1 MRTGLLRHY
10 VEIHALTIIEDDIGN
25 QTEEWA
31 KVAEAWAAI
40 EPIQGNEKL
49 TAAYMQA
56 ETTHKVTM
64 RAPGV
69 EVTPANRILFGS
81 RTLEVESALNLEE
94 RNREL
99 VLMCKEKVG
108 G

>member
-1 MRTGLLRHY
+1 MRTGALRHKI
-10 VEIHALTIIEDDIGN
+10 EIQAFIITEDELGN

-31 KVAEAWAAI
+31 KVAEAWAAV
-40 EPIQGNEKL
+40 EPVSGKEYW
-49 TAAYMQA
+49 AAAAAQA
-56 ETTHKVTM
+56 EATIKVTM

-69 EVTPANRILFGS
+69 EVGPSNRIIFDG
-81 RTLEVESALNLEE
+81 RTLEVESVINVEE

-99 VLMCKEKVG
+99 VLMCREKVG

>member
-1 MRTGLLRHY
+1 MRTGSLRHY

-31 KVAEAWAAI
+31 KVAEVWAAV
-40 EPIQGNEKL
+40 EPLQGDEKL
-49 TAAYMQA
+49 AAAYIQA
-56 ETTHKVTM
+56 ETTHKVTI
-64 RAPGV
+64 RYLAGI
-69 EVTPANRILFGS
+69 TPANRLLFDG
-81 RTLEVESALNLEE
+81 RTLEIESVRNLEE

>member
-31 KVAEAWAAI
+31 KVAEVWAAV
-40 EPIQGNEKL
+40 EPLQGDEKL
-49 TAAYMQA
+49 AAAYIQA
-56 ETTHKVTM
+56 ETTHKVTI
-64 RAPGV
+64 RYLAGI
-69 EVTPANRILFGS
+69 TPANRLLFDG
-81 RTLEVESALNLEE
+81 RTLEIESVRNLEE

-99 VLMCKEKVG
+99 QLMCKEKVG

>member
-1 MRTGLLRHY
+1 MRTGSLRHY

-31 KVAEAWAAI
+31 KVAEVWAAV
-40 EPIQGNEKL
+40 EPVSGKEYW
-49 TAAYMQA
+49 AAAAAQA
-56 ETTHKVTM
+56 EATIKVTM

-69 EVTPANRILFGS
+69 EVGPSNRIIFDG
-81 RTLEVESALNLEE
+81 RTLEVESVINVEE

-99 VLMCKEKVG
+99 QLMCKEKV
-108 G
+108 

>member
-1 MRTGLLRHY
+1 MRTGSLRHY

-31 KVAEAWAAI
+31 KVAEAWAAV
-40 EPIQGNEKL
+40 EPLKGDEYL
-49 TAAYMQA
+49 AAASTQA
-56 ETTHKVTM
+56 QVSHKVTM
-64 RAPGV
+64 RPPGV
-69 EVTPANRILFGS
+69 EVTPANRIVFGS

-99 VLMCKEKVG
+99 QLMCKEKV
-108 G
+108 

>member
-1 MRTGLLRHY
+1 MRTGSLRHY

-31 KVAEAWAAI
+31 KVAEVWAAV
-40 EPIQGNEKL
+40 EPLQGDEKL
-49 TAAYMQA
+49 AAAYIQA
-56 ETTHKVTM
+56 ETTHKVTI
-64 RAPGV
+64 RYLAGI
-69 EVTPANRILFGS
+69 TPANRLLFDG
-81 RTLEVESALNLEE
+81 RTLEIESVRNLEE
-94 RNREL
+94 RSREL

>member
-1 MRTGLLRHY
+1 MRTGSLRHY
-10 VEIHALTIIEDDIGN
+10 VEIHALTIIEDDLGN

-31 KVAEAWAAI
+31 KVADVWAAI
-40 EPIQGNEKL
+40 EPLQGDEKL
-49 TAAYMQA
+49 AAAYIQA
-56 ETTHKVTM
+56 ETTHKVTI
-64 RAPGV
+64 RYLAGI
-69 EVTPANRILFGS
+69 TPANRLLFDG
-81 RTLEVESALNLEE
+81 RTLEIESVRNLEE